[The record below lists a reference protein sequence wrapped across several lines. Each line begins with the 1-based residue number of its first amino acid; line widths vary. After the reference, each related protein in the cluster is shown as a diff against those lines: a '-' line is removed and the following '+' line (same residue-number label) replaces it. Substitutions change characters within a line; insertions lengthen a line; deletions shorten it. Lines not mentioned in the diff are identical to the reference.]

1 MKKQNNTLNRFL
13 AVPTLAM
20 CIAGITLVQAP
31 VLAKTSPKVA
41 TQPQVVAESQMANT
55 QPQTVTDM
63 SGMFSGCSKGT
74 SFDLSNFNKMQS
86 SRITAVTPNSYDDS
100 SFRNYSLGMTG
111 TVNDNYRLIKVT
123 IKKNGILNVLYSIDK
138 CDNTFVR
145 ISIYKDLKCT
155 TKVSPKFAYVKE
167 AGSGSLDQYLRAG
180 TYYVLVET
188 GTAGIQITGTLA
200 FAHANANTELSLN
213 NTERY
218 TNSGTSQYF
227 NFSLDSSQLL
237 GVALAKYDNNS
248 GYYFSVCDEHKN
260 VISSKFYRNNKKKV
274 YFALR
279 KGTYYLKVTPKS
291 GNSDSVFYLAT
302 TTSHHASKNNFS
314 TETALNIDTDTKYT
328 DVLYNGDAITQKAV
342 YKLEVDKPISVKI
355 KTDVRFGGNA
365 YIGLSG
371 PGISQKILEDYQI
384 LKKGTYYL
392 TFSKRSVS
400 DGGIVAF
407 KVLKK

>member
-20 CIAGITLVQAP
+20 CIAGTALAQAP
-31 VLAKTSPKVA
+31 VLAQTSPKVV
-41 TQPQVVAESQMANT
+41 THPQVVAQSQMANT
-55 QPQTVTDM
+55 QPQVTQ
-63 SGMFSGCSKGT
+63 
-74 SFDLSNFNKMQS
+74 QS
-86 SRITAVTPNSYDDS
+86 QSITAVTPNSYDDS
-100 SFRNYSLGMTG
+100 SFRNYSLSMAG
-111 TVNDNYRLIKVT
+111 TVNDYYRLIKVT
-123 IKKNGILNVLYSIDK
+123 VKKNGILNVLYSIDK
-138 CDNTFVR
+138 CDSTFVR
-145 ISIYKDLKCT
+145 ISIYKDSKCT
-155 TKVSPKFAYVKE
+155 TKVSPKFAYIKE

-188 GTAGIQITGTLA
+188 GTTGMPITGTLA

-237 GVALAKYDNNS
+237 GVALVKYDNNS

-302 TTSHHASKNNFS
+302 TISHHASKNNFS

-328 DVLYNGDAITQKAV
+328 DILYNGDAITQKAV
-342 YKLEVDKPISVKI
+342 YRLEVDKPISVKI

-365 YIGLSG
+365 YIGLNG

>member
-1 MKKQNNTLNRFL
+1 
-13 AVPTLAM
+13 
-20 CIAGITLVQAP
+20 
-31 VLAKTSPKVA
+31 
-41 TQPQVVAESQMANT
+41 MANT
-55 QPQTVTDM
+55 QPQVTQ
-63 SGMFSGCSKGT
+63 
-74 SFDLSNFNKMQS
+74 QS
-86 SRITAVTPNSYDDS
+86 QSITAVTPNSYDDS
-100 SFRNYSLGMTG
+100 SFRNYSLSMAG
-111 TVNDNYRLIKVT
+111 TVNDYYRLIKVT
-123 IKKNGILNVLYSIDK
+123 VKKNGILNVLYSIDK
-138 CDNTFVR
+138 CDSTFVR
-145 ISIYKDLKCT
+145 ISIYKDSKCT
-155 TKVSPKFAYVKE
+155 TKVSPKFAYIKE

-188 GTAGIQITGTLA
+188 GTTGMPITGTLA

-227 NFSLDSSQLL
+227 NFILDSSQLL
-237 GVALAKYDNNS
+237 GVALVKYDNNN

-302 TTSHHASKNNFS
+302 TISHHASKNNFS

-342 YKLEVDKPISVKI
+342 YRLEVDKPISVKI

-365 YIGLSG
+365 YIGLNG

>member
-20 CIAGITLVQAP
+20 CIAGTALAQAP
-31 VLAKTSPKVA
+31 VLAQTSPKVV
-41 TQPQVVAESQMANT
+41 TQPQVVAQSQMANT
-55 QPQTVTDM
+55 QPQVTQ
-63 SGMFSGCSKGT
+63 
-74 SFDLSNFNKMQS
+74 QS
-86 SRITAVTPNSYDDS
+86 QSITAVTPNSYDDS
-100 SFRNYSLGMTG
+100 SFRNYSLSMAG
-111 TVNDNYRLIKVT
+111 TVNDYYRLIKVT
-123 IKKNGILNVLYSIDK
+123 VKKNGILNVLYSIDK
-138 CDNTFVR
+138 CDSTFAR
-145 ISIYKDLKCT
+145 ISIYKDSKCT
-155 TKVSPKFAYVKE
+155 TKVSPKFAYIKE

-188 GTAGIQITGTLA
+188 GTIGIPITGTLA

-227 NFSLDSSQLL
+227 NFRLDSSQLL

-274 YFALR
+274 YFSLR

-302 TTSHHASKNNFS
+302 TISHHASKNNFS

-342 YKLEVDKPISVKI
+342 YRLEVDKPISVKI

-365 YIGLSG
+365 YIGLNG